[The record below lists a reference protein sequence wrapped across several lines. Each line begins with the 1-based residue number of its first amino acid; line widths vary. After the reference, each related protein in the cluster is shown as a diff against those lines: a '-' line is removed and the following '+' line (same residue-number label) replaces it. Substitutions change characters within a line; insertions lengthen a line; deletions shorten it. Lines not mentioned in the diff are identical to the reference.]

1 MFNPITKKRTYLFAY
16 FLFWILVA
24 ALQAVLVHW
33 TQEVPWLES
42 SVEAAIY
49 ATLFGFAGLSIW
61 FVVRFTG
68 LQFRNLWNALINH
81 FAAASLLIS
90 AWLSISY
97 TLSSLILGRP
107 MDIRDAPAADLSWRI
122 GLGVVYY
129 ILVSL
134 NYYLLIFYQN
144 FREKE
149 VSELEMKSLLKES
162 ELSMLKAQLN
172 PHFIFNSLNSISAL
186 TLTRPEDAHEMIVKL
201 STFLRHTIGHSE
213 RDLIS
218 IHKELETISLYLA
231 IEKSRFGDKL
241 IVDVKGLEDI
251 KETTMLPN
259 LILQPLVENAVKY
272 GVYEMLEESKISIDL
287 AMDNNYLV
295 VRITNTTGEIPKG
308 IKGKGIGLKNV
319 HRRLQYIY
327 ESGDL
332 IRTKK
337 EANLFITTLK
347 IPQNLTHEKAE
358 NTDH

>member
-1 MFNPITKKRTYLFAY
+1 MFNPITKKRSYLFTY
-16 FLFWILVA
+16 FLFWMLVA

-33 TQEVPWLES
+33 TQGVPWFES

-49 ATLFGFAGLSIW
+49 AILFGLAGLSIW

-81 FAAASLLIS
+81 LAAASLLIF

-97 TLSSLILGRP
+97 TLTSLVLGRP
-107 MDIRDAPAADLSWRI
+107 MDIREAPVADLSWRI
-122 GLGVVYY
+122 GLGVIYY

-218 IHKELETISLYLA
+218 IHKEIETISLYLA

-241 IVDVKGLEDI
+241 QVEINGLEALNETI
-251 KETTMLPN
+251 KLPN

-272 GVYEMLEESKISIDL
+272 GVYERLDESKISIEL
-287 AMDNNYLV
+287 SMDHHYLV
-295 VRITNTTGEIPKG
+295 VKIANTTGDIPKG
-308 IKGKGIGLKNV
+308 VKGKGIGLKNV
-319 HRRLQYIY
+319 QRRLQYIY
-327 ESGDL
+327 ETGDL

-337 EANLFITTLK
+337 EENQFITTLK
-347 IPQNLTHEKAE
+347 IPQNVTHEEAE